1 MNDTEGGESRNAN
14 NPAIH
19 SIPDTRIT
27 PPERPDPFLEARDAF
42 LTQRGLAFT
51 LEWRRFPW
59 TRGWDVDRALIG
71 PSYLGNVSLGLK
83 DGWSWGWQDRDGTW
97 RYVQRERLGI
107 LVEQVID
114 TRAGF
119 VPPLPRRGDG

>member
-1 MNDTEGGESRNAN
+1 MVR
-14 NPAIH
+14 
-19 SIPDTRIT
+19 
-27 PPERPDPFLEARDAF
+27 
-42 LTQRGLAFT
+42 RGLAFT

-71 PSYLGNVSLGLK
+71 PSYLGDVALGLK

-97 RYVQRERLGI
+97 RHVRRERLEI
-107 LVEQVID
+107 LVEQVIE

-119 VPPLPRRGDG
+119 VPPLPRRSTG

>member
-1 MNDTEGGESRNAN
+1 M
-14 NPAIH
+14 
-19 SIPDTRIT
+19 PDTRIT
-27 PPERPDPFLEARDAF
+27 PPERLDPFTEAREAF
-42 LTQRGLAFT
+42 MVRRGLAFT

-71 PSYLGNVSLGLK
+71 PSYLGDVALGLK

-97 RYVQRERLGI
+97 RHVRRERLEI
-107 LVEQVID
+107 LVEQVIE

-119 VPPLPRRGDG
+119 VPPLPRRSTG